1 MGCLK
6 YLIRMIGIAFIG
18 IAIIV
23 GSMYAYMFTHDPPP
37 SYDNVSEEMYDDT
50 QELLNVINKE
60 FQSFNLSATVSD
72 QKMDKV
78 LDIIETFTIKY
89 VENGSNT
96 STEDE
101 LLIDVGKVVND
112 YFQLSDLDLS
122 YQEVALDFNDRF
134 GDYSDAK
141 RDIYEGYMWHR
152 AGLRDKYD
160 FEFDE

>member
-6 YLIRMIGIAFIG
+6 YLLRMIGIAFIG

-23 GSMYAYMFTHDPPP
+23 GCMYAYMFTHDPPP
-37 SYDNVSEEMYDDT
+37 SYDNISEEMYDDT

-89 VENGSNT
+89 VENPSNT
-96 STEDE
+96 TTEEE

-112 YFQLSDLDLS
+112 YIQLSELDLS
-122 YQEVALDFNDRF
+122 YQGVELDFNERF
-134 GDYSDAK
+134 GDYSGAK
-141 RDIYEGYMWHR
+141 RDIYERYMWNR
-152 AGLRDKYD
+152 AYLRDKYD
-160 FEFDE
+160 FELDE